1 MKFVPLKIIGAYEI
15 DVDPIEDK
23 RGFFARTFCKRE
35 FEETQLVSEWVQM
48 NISFTA
54 KSGSLRGIHFQLYPH
69 QEAKLIRAVH
79 GKVFD
84 VIVDLRPK
92 SDTYGQHDVVFLE
105 HQKYNSVYIPPGCGH
120 GFQTLTDNVVM
131 HYCHS
136 SEYTPKSESGIN
148 ALDPKLAIEWPL
160 NVKNLSE
167 RDINLPQFSKLYQND

>member
-1 MKFVPLKIIGAYEI
+1 MKFIPLKIIGAYEI
-15 DVDPIEDK
+15 DVDPIEDN
-23 RGFFARTFCKRE
+23 RGFLARTFCERE
-35 FEETQLVSEWVQM
+35 FEKAQLISEWVQM

-84 VIVDLRPK
+84 VIVDLRPQ
-92 SDTYGQHDVVFLE
+92 SDTYGQHEVVFLE
-105 HQKYNSVYIPPGCGH
+105 DQKYNSVYIPPGCGH
-120 GFQTLTDNVVM
+120 GFQTLTDNVEL

-148 ALDPKLAIEWPL
+148 ALDPKLAIQWPL
-160 NVKNLSE
+160 KVQNLSE
-167 RDINLPQFSKLYQND
+167 RDSNLPSLSELCHND